1 MIKTSLLINHSE
13 QTIFDYLVKMFTEQ
27 FKVSSNRLLN
37 YTHHTTMKHGKSYI
51 KVEQTITH
59 LDVNKVVEFVTK
71 YNNQEIKSTYW
82 LESKDNQRT
91 IVRLAEEG
99 LSNKKTVDLNYK
111 LFSLPILNYSAKK
124 KLKNRLYQLNYA
136 LNQNSNG
143 DVL

>member
-71 YNNQEIKSTYW
+71 YNNQVIKSTYW